1 MHVTVVGSLNEDV
14 VATVERLPQ
23 RGETVIASAVSTVPG
38 GKGANQAAAAATLGA
53 RVHMVGRVGDDDSGR
68 RMLDALTLT
77 GVDVGHVLPS
87 AAVPTGTATIPVER
101 GSGENLILVVPGA
114 NSTLLAEDVDLACV
128 RDADVVLLQLEVPMG
143 TVLAAALRAGGRV
156 VLNPA
161 PAQALPDLLLQS
173 VDVIVPNEHELVQV
187 SGAPAG
193 GGSLSKLVV
202 HAQALRARCREGA
215 TVVVTLGAR
224 GALVVSANSPAL
236 VQGPPPVEAVDATG
250 AGDCFCGALSAS
262 LAGGAEIL
270 DAVRWAVAAASVS
283 TTGSGA
289 RSALPGAEDVTAAL
303 AQLPPA
309 TAVP

>member
-1 MHVTVVGSLNEDV
+1 VRVTVVGSLNEDV
-14 VATVERLPQ
+14 IATVDRLPE
-23 RGETVIASAVSTVPG
+23 RGETVIASAVSTTPG

-68 RMLDALTLT
+68 RMVDALAST
-77 GVDVGHVLPS
+77 GVDATHVVRTT
-87 AAVPTGTATIPVER
+87 AAPTGTATIPVES

-114 NSTLLAEDVDLACV
+114 NSTLLPQDVDLACV
-128 RDADVVLLQLEVPMG
+128 READVVLLQLEIPMA
-143 TVLAAALRAGGRV
+143 TVIAAARTAGGLV

-161 PAQALPDLLLQS
+161 PSQALPDQLLRS
-173 VDVIVPNEHELVQV
+173 VSVIVPNEHELVRI
-187 SGAPAG
+187 SGQSTGA
-193 GGSLSKLVV
+193 GSLQELVA

-224 GALVVSANSPAL
+224 GALVVSAKSPAL

-289 RSALPGAEDVTAAL
+289 RSALPGAEDVAAAL